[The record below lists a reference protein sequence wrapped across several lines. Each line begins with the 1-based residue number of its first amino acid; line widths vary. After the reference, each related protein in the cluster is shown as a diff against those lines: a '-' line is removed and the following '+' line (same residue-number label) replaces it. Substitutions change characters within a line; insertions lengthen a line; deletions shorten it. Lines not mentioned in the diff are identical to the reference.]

1 VYVVKEK
8 TRLRD
13 EWSTRVSF
21 DTSLYPAKSANQ
33 AIFALEVQTL
43 LSPSGRLF
51 VAHFLC
57 NICFDHHIFDL

>member
-43 LSPSGRLF
+43 LSARLG
-51 VAHFLC
+51 
-57 NICFDHHIFDL
+57 DYS